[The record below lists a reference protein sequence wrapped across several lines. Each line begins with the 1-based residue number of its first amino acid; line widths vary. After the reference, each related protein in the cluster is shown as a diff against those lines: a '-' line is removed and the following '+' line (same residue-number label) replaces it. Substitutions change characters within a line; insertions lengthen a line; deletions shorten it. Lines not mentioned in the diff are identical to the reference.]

1 MKTSKILL
9 LIFCVFSSQLVLGQK
24 SNASKAETENWI
36 IEKFNTYVTNLSESN
51 KETGIY
57 REYSNYQF
65 QLENGL
71 LIIEYDQLFYMR
83 SPEFKRFGEKKSK
96 IKAVINISEIKEV
109 SCGTTFDI
117 KTFDQSIKV
126 YWDNVQQKHKDNRA
140 IIGFNCFAEENMEAR
155 LKKAFTRLKAF
166 YPRKKKQ
173 EAF

>member
-9 LIFCVFSSQLVLGQK
+9 LIFFMFSSHLVLGQK
-24 SNASKAETENWI
+24 PNATKAETENWI
-36 IEKFNTYVTNLSESN
+36 IEKLNTYTTDLSESN
-51 KETGIY
+51 KESSTY

-83 SPEFKRFGEKKSK
+83 SPEFKRFGERKSK
-96 IKAVINISEIKEV
+96 IKTVINISEIKEV
-109 SCGTTFDI
+109 SCGTTLDI

-126 YWDNVQQKHKDNRA
+126 YLDNVQQKHKDSRA

-155 LKKAFTRLKAF
+155 LKKAFNRLKVL